1 MVKTQP
7 SNAGSVGSTP
17 GQEAK
22 IPHATGCRGKNK
34 IKFYY
39 SYTEN
44 HVSQE
49 DVVYFLLY
57 PCDLRVMVH
66 WMI

>member
-22 IPHATGCRGKNK
+22 IPHATGCRGKKKKNFTIPIQK
-34 IKFYY
+34 IM
-39 SYTEN
+39 
-44 HVSQE
+44 
-49 DVVYFLLY
+49 FLKRMLFIS
-57 PCDLRVMVH
+57 CCILVT
-66 WMI
+66 

>member
-22 IPHATGCRGKNK
+22 IPHATGCRGKRK
-34 IKFYY
+34 KFYY

-44 HVSQE
+44 HVSQV
-49 DVVYFLLY
+49 DVISCCILAT
-57 PCDLRVMVH
+57 
-66 WMI
+66 